1 MKKLLKNFLKIF
13 WVIPVKKNRIVFRS
27 SHGTKY
33 NCNPKYIS
41 EYLQNNFKGKFEQVW
56 IFDKDSIEN
65 HKYLEQ
71 FGIVIVNQKS
81 LKGILY
87 MITAKFLID
96 NHGLVSYIPIRKE
109 QIVINTW
116 HGGGSYKKEYSES
129 TDEHKK
135 YMKMMYDTTDAF
147 ISSCRKFSI
156 CNLKSIYESDPNKI
170 LEIGMPRNDLFWHEN
185 EAIKSKVKKELG
197 ISQDSRI
204 VLYAP
209 TFRYNADTEIYMLNP
224 NEICK
229 ACEKRFGGHFVFVTR
244 FHPFVEKRYIES
256 GDSNFIIS
264 NQYEDMQELLYATDV
279 LISDYS
285 SCLWDAS
292 LSYIPSFIYAADLEY
307 YSEKRNFHTPIKEWP
322 YPLAETEDEL
332 VKNIRKFDENK
343 YKENVDSHHK
353 ALGSF
358 ESGKACEKIAEY
370 ILEKFQL
377 SK

>member
-1 MKKLLKNFLKIF
+1 MKKLLKNILKIF
-13 WVIPVKKNRIVFRS
+13 WVFPIKNNRIVFRS

-41 EYLQNNFKGKFEQVW
+41 EYLKNNFKGKFEHVW
-56 IFDKDSIEN
+56 IFDKDSIES

-71 FGIVIVNQKS
+71 FGSVVVNQKS

-87 MITAKFLID
+87 MMTSKFLID
-96 NHGLVSYIPIRKE
+96 NHGLASYIPVRKE

-116 HGGGSYKKEYSES
+116 HGGGSYKKEYLES

-147 ISSCRKFSI
+147 ISSCHKFSV
-156 CNLKSIYESDPNKI
+156 CNLKAIYESNPSKI
-170 LEIGMPRNDLFWHEN
+170 LEIGMPRNDLFWCGDKT
-185 EAIKSKVKKELG
+185 IKLKVKNELK
-197 ISQDSRI
+197 ISQDSKI

-209 TFRYNADTEIYMLNP
+209 TFRYNANTEIYMLDSK
-224 NEICK
+224 EICK
-229 ACEKRFGGHFVFVTR
+229 VCEKRFGGHFVFVTR
-244 FHPFVEKRYIES
+244 FHPFVEKRYKES
-256 GDSNFIIS
+256 GEANFIIS

-307 YSEKRNFHTPIKEWP
+307 YSEKRNFHTPIREWP
-322 YPLAETEDEL
+322 YPLAETENEL
-332 VKNIRKFDENK
+332 VNNIREFDEKK
-343 YKENVDSHHK
+343 YKENIDYHHK
-353 ALGSF
+353 SLGSF

-370 ILEKFQL
+370 II
-377 SK
+377 SKV